1 MSRKCEDK
9 KRRAYKE
16 AGGGQA
22 EKWEAG
28 LDGAFCWGIVPGR
41 GRIRGA

>member
-9 KRRAYKE
+9 KRCAYKE
-16 AGGGQA
+16 VGGGQA

-28 LDGAFCWGIVPGR
+28 LDGAFV
-41 GRIRGA
+41 GALCQGEGA